1 MSVDIT
7 IQETVNEVDITV
19 NQNVITVNVT
29 RTTGGGGV
37 ESINGETGVVVLT
50 TDNVA
55 EGSTNL
61 YFTVARVR
69 ATVLTGISFVSGIA
83 ITATDTILSAFGK
96 LQKQISS
103 LGAVAFSN
111 DYNDLDNKPTI
122 PTPQNLTQVLAIDNK
137 TNDIPIVSNNGNGY
151 AYVNDEQ
158 TVIGND
164 FGGTK
169 KITMNEDSFAL
180 ESTVRIDI
188 EGKGVNMNTT
198 TDGFL
203 MPRVTTSQ
211 MNAIDVLLL
220 SEGLLVYNVTESKF
234 YQYNGTVWVAFGS
247 GTVTSVSGD
256 TVDNTDPLNPIIN
269 TPSFAETLAEDNKTN
284 DIPIVSNN
292 GKAAVDVNDAY
303 TSLSYETQ
311 VFAMGYTG
319 VQLYSEVPVT
329 FDSTVSTDFNTPV
342 LKYNTEEVATQPYA
356 DAKVADNLTASTTVA
371 PSKTAVNTALD
382 LKAPIAEPTFSGLVT
397 SVGTAQTGS
406 SATGVLNLSQTWN
419 TTGNPT
425 ALKLNVTN
433 TASSASSLLFD
444 FQVNG
449 VSMGRLTKTGILTV
463 GNGINAGSGAVQGS
477 FFGSSGSVFN
487 FGINYMYGASG
498 TATAATSGSKS
509 VFLTD
514 ISWSPTSGTSDLNI
528 FNASPTINQTGGAN
542 GKVRGFY
549 FNPTLTAAADAIA
562 IDVQKGRLLFSATNT
577 ASGTTGNQTINKIAG
592 TVNFGAGA
600 SSLVVTNNLVTANS
614 IVIPCVYGSDAT
626 ASSARITPAAGS
638 FTINLNAAATAE
650 TTVAFFVIN

>member
-50 TDNVA
+50 TDNVN
-55 EGSTNL
+55 EGLINL
-61 YFTVARVR
+61 YFTAARVR

-111 DYNDLDNKPTI
+111 NYNDLDNKPTI
-122 PTPQNLTQVLAIDNK
+122 PSPQNLTEVITVGDLSSWFEPFPSFPANSFTTIALGRELTDNYYDTQNVGTGGLFLDK
-137 TNDIPIVSNNGNGY
+137 DIVFPDNATIRFQAGYVEDNVTPTNVTLLPYRFTTD
-151 AYVNDEQ
+151 AYVFYQGAIVTDITLQPEDVCTLKWGGYNSTDSIQ
-158 TVIGND
+158 IWFLTVVSKSS
-164 FGGTK
+164 GGSVTPSTL
-169 KITMNEDSFAL
+169 ISTDADNALTVGTDSKLFVP
-180 ESTVRIDI
+180 EST
-188 EGKGVNMNTT
+188 
-198 TDGFL
+198 
-203 MPRVTTSQ
+203 
-211 MNAIDVLLL
+211 
-220 SEGLLVYNVTESKF
+220 
-234 YQYNGTVWVAFGS
+234 
-247 GTVTSVSGD
+247 GTVTNVSG
-256 TVDNTDPLNPIIN
+256 TTDEI
-269 TPSFAETLAEDNKTN
+269 T
-284 DIPIVSNN
+284 VSNSATTPVV
-292 GKAAVDVNDAY
+292 GISSAY
-303 TSLSYETQ
+303 TS
-311 VFAMGYTG
+311 AR
-319 VQLYSEVPVT
+319 
-329 FDSTVSTDFNTPV
+329 D
-342 LKYNTEEVATQPYA
+342 AYA

-397 SVGTAQTGS
+397 SVGTTQTGS

-463 GNGINAGSGAVQGS
+463 GNGINVGSGAVQGS
-477 FFGSSGSVFN
+477 FFGTSGNVFN
-487 FGINYMYGASG
+487 FGNNYMYGASG
-498 TATAATSGSKS
+498 PATAATSGSKS

-577 ASGTTGNQTINKIAG
+577 ASGTTGNQTINKISG
-592 TVNFGAGA
+592 TVNFAAGA

-614 IVIPCVYGSDAT
+614 IVIPCVYGADAT
-626 ASSARITPAAGS
+626 ANTARITPTSGS